1 MSSNG
6 LWAQLGAAEMIQS
19 CGPEI
24 AEVLTQVDLLGTV
37 KKVVFYKTKFL
48 DFSPFV
54 QLRKNVRNGTL
65 S

>member
-1 MSSNG
+1 MSNNG

-37 KKVVFYKTKFL
+37 KKLAKMVLTKLFL
-48 DFSPFV
+48 K
-54 QLRKNVRNGTL
+54 LRKNVRSGTL